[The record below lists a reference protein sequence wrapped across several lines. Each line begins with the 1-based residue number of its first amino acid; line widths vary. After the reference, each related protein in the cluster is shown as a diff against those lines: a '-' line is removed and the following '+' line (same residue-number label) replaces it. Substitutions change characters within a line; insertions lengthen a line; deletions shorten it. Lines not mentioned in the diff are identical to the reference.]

1 MTKNVFIP
9 TTKGL
14 VSATKVQTFST
25 EEKAQAC
32 SNIAAASV
40 NGTYAN
46 PAWITELAST
56 KITGTLTKLQQHA
69 QTAYYDAAG
78 TWAQAQTFNGL
89 SSPTINATG
98 SGRGSVVLNQG
109 NSDTTG
115 FIEFLKANGTRHWY
129 IGFDGSNNANFTN
142 EQSGIFTFNKG
153 ATFNGNVQIG
163 YGSSGELK
171 VSDTDTQSYG
181 VVALGDGLNSG
192 KNVGMYRGTIAGAV
206 GSGNVL
212 VLGGYSGITLSTGN
226 AGFGSQTVRMTID
239 SAGATTFNG
248 LVTAPNNTLI
258 GNSDG
263 TSILGGL
270 TYFRPAAGGSSGALI
285 AGNGQAWVSN
295 LSVGGGLEAVPPTNG
310 LLVQGAATFNG
321 NVSSQSSEP
330 LVGGFI
336 ARGPSG
342 DTAWGGVID
351 FQSSGGTSYG
361 KISATS
367 GGLRFNSAATFAGP
381 IYLSSTETHLGFN
394 GVANYLGGYTY
405 FRATTGGASNAT
417 IDGATGN
424 AGFNGDITKYTTT
437 GFDGT
442 YDSLIRYQALADIAS
457 PNKAHEIDGT
467 IISGT
472 ASLNVVRIRP
482 YSGGGSGAP
491 VTTAVFRGDLSSE
504 FMGAVTVASAGK
516 LGDFTVGTLPSASAN
531 AGYEC
536 NVTDS
541 SVTTFGATAAGGG
554 SSRVKLYSNGTN
566 WTVQAA

>member
-1 MTKNVFIP
+1 VI
-9 TTKGL
+9 G
-14 VSATKVQTFST
+14 VD
-25 EEKAQAC
+25 
-32 SNIAAASV
+32 
-40 NGTYAN
+40 GTGWGAFR
-46 PAWITELAST
+46 
-56 KITGTLTKLQQHA
+56 
-69 QTAYYDAAG
+69 AG
-78 TWAQAQTFNGL
+78 Q
-89 SSPTINATG
+89 
-98 SGRGSVVLNQG
+98 
-109 NSDTTG
+109 
-115 FIEFLKANGTRHWY
+115 
-129 IGFDGSNNANFTN
+129 
-142 EQSGIFTFNKG
+142 
-153 ATFNGNVQIG
+153 ATFNGFLTITKT
-163 YGSSGELK
+163 GSNGLIVNNTVGNALAIFNASAASVTDNAYWTIQTAGSDRWYVGQSVSGL
-171 VSDTDTQSYG
+171 
-181 VVALGDGLNSG
+181 
-192 KNVGMYRGTIAGAV
+192 
-206 GSGNVL
+206 
-212 VLGGYSGITLSTGN
+212 TGN
-226 AGFGSQTVRMTID
+226 FEIYGTAFGGSMLTLNRTTGAMT
-239 SAGATTFNG
+239 ANAATFNG
-248 LVTAPNNTLI
+248 LVAAPNNTLI